1 MHVRV
6 ADGVQRHGLVPHR
19 AAHGAAQGGGH
30 LCGRGRV
37 AGQLDAFAQV
47 TVGVVMALILSA
59 FALEVRVSPSCLLS
73 GACRAA
79 ARLRHAVCRCRKGN
93 TPRSTSPLTKFHW
106 QLSIEFRYI
115 NPAGYTP

>member
-1 MHVRV
+1 
-6 ADGVQRHGLVPHR
+6 
-19 AAHGAAQGGGH
+19 
-30 LCGRGRV
+30 
-37 AGQLDAFAQV
+37 
-47 TVGVVMALILSA
+47 MALNLSA
-59 FALEVRVSPSCLLS
+59 FALEVRVTPSCLLS